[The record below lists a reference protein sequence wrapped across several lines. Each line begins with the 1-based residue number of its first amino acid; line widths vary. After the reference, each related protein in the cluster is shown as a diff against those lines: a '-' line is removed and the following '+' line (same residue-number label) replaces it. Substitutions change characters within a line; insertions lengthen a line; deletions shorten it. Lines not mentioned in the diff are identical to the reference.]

1 MQCCKPISVQP
12 PAPFRN
18 ASPSAHHVKV
28 VSAFSRYFG
37 LHRKSTNAIPLI
49 AAGCVELTKDAVIAG
64 IFAGRACVVKGVL
77 ADTAKIIF
85 GKIPSPCRD
94 RVPPLD
100 LDLHRWQISG
110 ESNNPVAY
118 RVVLFVGSLCW
129 SVYGVSHPMLRAGE
143 VLAPPLSVLPATA
156 AKC

>member
-1 MQCCKPISVQP
+1 MLQANISTTAGSIQEC
-12 PAPFRN
+12 FSIC
-18 ASPSAHHVKV
+18 SPCESCVRIFQILWV
-28 VSAFSRYFG
+28 TQ
-37 LHRKSTNAIPLI
+37 STNAIPLI

-94 RVPPLD
+94 PIPPLD

-118 RVVLFVGSLCW
+118 RVVLVVGSLCW